1 MRTGLQ
7 FYCGKVSFDNTH
19 SYAGDSPLILAC
31 SHPNSFFDALVM
43 GAYHPRRLHFLARG
57 DAFKKPAVAKVLRM
71 MNMIPIYRISEG
83 KENLDNNKQTFKECI
98 DILRNNGTVLIF
110 SEGIS
115 INEWKMRPLKKGTAR
130 LAWMCWE
137 EHGVNDLVIH
147 PTGINYHS
155 FVAAPKRVYV
165 SYAPVINREEFEL
178 DNTASFYKQ
187 FNQKLTSKLEPLV
200 LAKDDALLKAESN
213 NAFYKMLL
221 AMPALVGW
229 LLHRAPFVM
238 WRKFIRAKTKG
249 TVFFDSVLFASM
261 LILYP
266 IIVLLTTI
274 AAVIITHNPL
284 YWLLFVLVPFTAW
297 SYKQYKSI

>member
-1 MRTGLQ
+1 M
-7 FYCGKVSFDNTH
+7 
-19 SYAGDSPLILAC
+19 ILAC

-57 DAFKKPAVAKVLRM
+57 DAFKKPMVAKVLRM

-83 KENLDNNKQTFKECI
+83 KENLENNTQTFKECI
-98 DILRNNGTVLIF
+98 DILRDNGTVLIF
-110 SEGIS
+110 SEGVS

-137 EHGVNDLVIH
+137 EQQIDNLVIQ

-155 FVAAPKRVYV
+155 FTSVPKRVYM
-165 SYAPVINREEFEL
+165 SYAPVLERNDFEF

-187 FNQKLTSKLEPLV
+187 FNQELTEKLEPLV
-200 LAKDDALLKAESN
+200 LGESDSTFN
-213 NAFYKMLL
+213 KEGGNGFYKLLL
-221 AMPALVGW
+221 AVPALIGF
-229 LLHRAPFVM
+229 LLHRVPFVL
-238 WRKFIRAKTKG
+238 WRRFIKAKTKG

-266 IIVLLTTI
+266 IIILLITIIMVLVTQN
-274 AAVIITHNPL
+274 AL
-284 YWLLFVLVPFTAW
+284 YWLLFVLIPFTAW